1 MSRVSTIGT
10 DAAASGPTALD
21 YEALDRDG
29 FAILPGLVGPAD
41 LARFE
46 HDIAL
51 LGARFAKRHG
61 VDPHA
66 DEPLTA
72 ALRAAGRHRSMMFD
86 HIKRLYVIE
95 RLAGEIGRQLE
106 ALGLFRHAAI
116 EVPILWPTL
125 RADLPG
131 EDLYSFPPHQDYTTT
146 RCRTAWRLWV
156 PLRDVDKH
164 FGTLQ
169 IAVGSH
175 RDGPYRYVTE
185 NTDYPHIDDAELT
198 RHGFELRSFALPAGD
213 AVLFDPRL
221 IHGSVTNRS
230 ARTKYVM
237 LLHLQ
242 DMANFVDPGD
252 PDDPLQP
259 FLALSEIHAAVS
271 RRRR

>member
-1 MSRVSTIGT
+1 MNRISTIGSS
-10 DAAASGPTALD
+10 DATAADGLD
-21 YEALDRDG
+21 FVGLDRDG
-29 FAILPGLVGPAD
+29 FAILPGLVAADD

-51 LGARFAKRHG
+51 LGARFARRGG
-61 VDPHA
+61 VDPGG

-95 RLAGEIGRQLE
+95 RLVGDIGRQLE

-116 EVPILWPTL
+116 EVPLLWPTL

-131 EDLYSFPPHQDYTTT
+131 EDIYSFPLHQDYATT

-156 PLRDVDKH
+156 PLRDVDEH
-164 FGTLQ
+164 FGTMQ
-169 IAVGSH
+169 VAVGSH
-175 RDGPYRYVTE
+175 GGGPYHYITE
-185 NTDYPHIDDAELT
+185 NTDYPHIDDAEVARL
-198 RHGFELRSFALPAGD
+198 GFELRSFALPAGD

-259 FLALSEIHAAVS
+259 FLALSEIHAKVN
-271 RRRR
+271 RRGR